1 MAAVALLEA
10 VLRSIPRFRAG
21 FYRYSE
27 TYGWELRAGSSSDIG
42 RVRIS
47 VNRDGHRGRAV
58 EGARKSGVRR
68 ILMLGDSV
76 AFGVGVG
83 DDQTFSARM
92 DRPGAGL
99 EVVNLGVPGYGPAQQ
114 LLLLR
119 TRGLAYRPDTV
130 VVHFC
135 LANDFADAVLSE
147 ALYDQHPAPYLTIES
162 GGLKVKNSHLQLGV
176 ARGLLQRLSESSALC
191 RTVSAFLSRATTV
204 DSRGA
209 ADASRWPKRK
219 RRALHDTNAL
229 STISLWLAS
238 LNELS
243 RSAGSQLL
251 LVIHP
256 DRTLDRGNALWSSV
270 LKGLAMES
278 RIPVLDMADY
288 YRENGFTFDQ
298 VTIDGVGHLSTAGHA
313 VVAQA
318 LERALREL
326 RPLDA
331 ASDAKDSG
339 SPRRSVVRVT
349 WSQIAPSAGH
359 GSRAA
364 AGWVR

>member
-1 MAAVALLEA
+1 
-10 VLRSIPRFRAG
+10 
-21 FYRYSE
+21 
-27 TYGWELRAGSSSDIG
+27 
-42 RVRIS
+42 
-47 VNRDGHRGRAV
+47 
-58 EGARKSGVRR
+58 
-68 ILMLGDSV
+68 
-76 AFGVGVG
+76 
-83 DDQTFSARM
+83 
-92 DRPGAGL
+92 
-99 EVVNLGVPGYGPAQQ
+99 
-114 LLLLR
+114 
-119 TRGLAYRPDTV
+119 
-130 VVHFC
+130 
-135 LANDFADAVLSE
+135 
-147 ALYDQHPAPYLTIES
+147 
-162 GGLKVKNSHLQLGV
+162 
-176 ARGLLQRLSESSALC
+176 
-191 RTVSAFLSRATTV
+191 
-204 DSRGA
+204 
-209 ADASRWPKRK
+209 
-219 RRALHDTNAL
+219 
-229 STISLWLAS
+229 